1 MARFDFE
8 YNLLQ
13 DAEVVVAVEV
23 VVTAA
28 VQCVVVAEAV
38 IASVLI
44 RYPFLF

>member
-1 MARFDFE
+1 MDSA
-8 YNLLQ
+8 LP
-13 DAEVVVAVEV
+13 AAAVVGLEAAEV